1 MARNLYKFNRSK
13 GNSVKPRISML
24 AAAALLLVSCG
35 RSAGRNISLPADPPL
50 SGGMGFAL
58 VKASYI
64 RLKAEPSVRAA
75 DLGNLRD
82 GTLVELVGREL
93 GLQAED
99 EAKAGAEAEGLWYRV
114 RVVAESSAAKA
125 SGQAALPAAAGQGGS
140 AAAGVLEGWVRD
152 AELEVFATRSQ
163 AERAA
168 SKAQAR

>member
-1 MARNLYKFNRSK
+1 M
-13 GNSVKPRISML
+13 KPRMSML
-24 AAAALLLVSCG
+24 AAAALLLLSCG
-35 RSAGRNISLPADPPL
+35 GASGRNISLPADPPL

-64 RLKAEPSVRAA
+64 RLKAEPSTMAA

-82 GTLVELVGREL
+82 GTLVELVGRKL
-93 GLQAED
+93 GLLAGD
-99 EAKAGAEAEGLWYRV
+99 EAKDGAEAEGLWYRV
-114 RVVAESSAAKA
+114 RVVAEPSAAMAAGQASSSAARTD
-125 SGQAALPAAAGQGGS
+125 PAAAG
-140 AAAGVLEGWVRD
+140 ALEGWVRE

>member
-1 MARNLYKFNRSK
+1 M
-13 GNSVKPRISML
+13 KPRISML

-64 RLKAEPSVRAA
+64 RLKAEPSVRAL

-93 GLQAED
+93 GLQTED

-114 RVVAESSAAKA
+114 RVVAEPSAAK
-125 SGQAALPAAAGQGGS
+125 SPGQAALPAAAGKDGS
-140 AAAGVLEGWVRD
+140 AAAGALEGWVRD

-168 SKAQAR
+168 SKAESR

>member
-1 MARNLYKFNRSK
+1 
-13 GNSVKPRISML
+13 ML
-24 AAAALLLVSCG
+24 AAAALLLLLSCG
-35 RSAGRNISLPADPPL
+35 GASGRNISLPADPPL

-64 RLKAEPSVRAA
+64 RLKAEPSAMAA

-93 GLQAED
+93 GLQAGD
-99 EAKAGAEAEGLWYRV
+99 EAKAGMEAEGLWYRV
-114 RVVAESSAAKA
+114 RVVAEPSAAKVAGQASSSAARTD
-125 SGQAALPAAAGQGGS
+125 S
-140 AAAGVLEGWVRD
+140 AAAQEGWVRD
-152 AELEVFATRSQ
+152 AELEVFTTRSQ

>member
-1 MARNLYKFNRSK
+1 M
-13 GNSVKPRISML
+13 KPRISML

-64 RLKAEPSVRAA
+64 RLKAEPSVRAS

-114 RVVAESSAAKA
+114 RVVAEPSAAKA
-125 SGQAALPAAAGQGGS
+125 TAAKALGQAALPAAAGQGGS
-140 AAAGVLEGWVRD
+140 AAAGAPEGWVRD

-168 SKAQAR
+168 SKAESR